1 MILTVSN
8 HHSFFIFCFRLPSD
22 FPLAKS
28 SCEGTSEGDKAHRGS
43 SQDAA
48 GATGDRSGR
57 WIPLYGGFSMF
68 LYVSTVY
75 SWEKLLSI

>member
-22 FPLAKS
+22 FSLGKS

-43 SQDAA
+43 SQDAT
-48 GATGDRSGR
+48 GATGDHGR
-57 WIPLYGGFSMF
+57 WIIPLYGGFSMF
-68 LYVSTVY
+68 LYGLPPKRSM
-75 SWEKLLSI
+75 